1 VRGRKIIFSLYTQRQ
16 KQMPCFSFQ
25 TVPGDII
32 KDAISCFLIHY
43 PLANEHAR
51 RRRSQFSTPEQT
63 MPMAHVILKAAFKHF
78 TRGIAV
84 VGKDRKITCT
94 LQSAMGS
101 TSS

>member
-1 VRGRKIIFSLYTQRQ
+1 MRGRNIIFSLYTLSQ
-16 KQMPCFSFQ
+16 KQS

-32 KDAISCFLIHY
+32 EDAISCFLIHY

-51 RRRSQFSTPEQT
+51 RRRSQFSTAEET

-84 VGKDRKITCT
+84 VGKDRKIMCT
-94 LQSAMGS
+94 LQSAYRVAIIMFIIEH
-101 TSS
+101 